1 MADTIATVTP
11 EEALAVAVSEGVL
24 TLSSTNLASPAVVES
39 LSNIA
44 DVDMTTN
51 GKKNGSILIYK
62 AATDKWTAGTT
73 LDAQNMEGGYY

>member
-11 EEALAVAVSEGVL
+11 DEALAVAVSEGVL

-44 DVDMTTN
+44 DVDVTTN
-51 GKKNGSILIYK
+51 GKVNGSILIYK
-62 AATDKWTAGTT
+62 ASTDKWTASTT